1 MYYLCHVFWQNGQIG
16 KVFAWEIDI
25 MNKKLIPVIELSS
38 EEH

>member
-25 MNKKLIPVIELSS
+25 MNKKEK
-38 EEH
+38 